1 MRSKTFTCPPLRRAG
16 GALTIELA
24 LCMTVFLVLMFGTM
38 EVARALFLANTVQEV
53 TRQAARAAA
62 MTDFSV
68 EGNLAAI
75 RRRALFRDAGDD
87 GPLVLAPNLGPAQL
101 RIEYLAASGAAIAAG
116 AMPACPAANLR
127 NCLQDPSGGSCIR
140 FVRASICSTAD
151 GACTPL
157 AYQTMT
163 GLVPGMAGS
172 VPVAATVVKAE
183 TLGYRP
189 GVNNCL

>member
-1 MRSKTFTCPPLRRAG
+1 MSRHPPRRAG
-16 GALTIELA
+16 GALTVELA
-24 LCMTVFLVLMFGTM
+24 ACMVIFLVLMFGTM

-62 MTDFSV
+62 ITDFSV
-68 EGNLAAI
+68 AANLAAI

-87 GPLVLAPNLGPAQL
+87 SPLVLAPNLGHAQL
-101 RIEYLAASGAAIAAG
+101 RIEYLDAGGAAIAAG
-116 AMPACPAANLR
+116 SMPACPAANLR
-127 NCLQDPSGGSCIR
+127 NCLQNPSGASCIR
-140 FVRASICSTAD
+140 FVKASICSSAD

-157 AYQTMT
+157 PYQAMT
-163 GLVPGMAGS
+163 GLVPGMTGS

-189 GVNNCL
+189 GENNCL

>member
-1 MRSKTFTCPPLRRAG
+1 MRSETFIRHPLRRTG
-16 GALTIELA
+16 GAVTVELA

-38 EVARALFLANTVQEV
+38 EVARALFLDNTVQEV

-68 EGNLAAI
+68 AGNLAALK
-75 RRRALFRDAGDD
+75 RRALFRDAGDD
-87 GPLVLAPNLGPAQL
+87 GPLILAPNLGPEQL
-101 RIEYLAASGAAIAAG
+101 RIEYLGASGAAIAAG
-116 AMPACPAANLR
+116 SMPACPAANLR

-157 AYQTMT
+157 AYQAMT

-189 GVNNCL
+189 GMNNCL

>member
-1 MRSKTFTCPPLRRAG
+1 MCPETLIRHPLRRAG
-16 GALTIELA
+16 GALTVELA
-24 LCMTVFLVLMFGTM
+24 ACMTIFLVMMFGTM
-38 EVARALFLANTVQEV
+38 EVARTLFVANTVQEV

-68 EGNLAAI
+68 DGNLAALK
-75 RRRALFRDAGDD
+75 RRALFRDAGDD
-87 GPLVLAPNLGPAQL
+87 GPLVLAPNLGHAQL
-101 RIEYLAASGAAIAAG
+101 RIEYLNAGGAAIGAA

-127 NCLQDPSGGSCIR
+127 NCLRDPSGGSCIR

-157 AYQTMT
+157 VNQALT
-163 GLVPGMAGS
+163 GLIPGLAGS
-172 VPVAATVVKAE
+172 MPVAATVVKAE